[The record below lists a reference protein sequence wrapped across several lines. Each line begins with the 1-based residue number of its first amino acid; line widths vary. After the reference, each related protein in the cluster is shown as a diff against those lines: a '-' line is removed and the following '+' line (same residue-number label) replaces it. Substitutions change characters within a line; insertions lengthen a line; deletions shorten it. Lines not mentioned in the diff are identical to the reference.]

1 MTRTVETETSQV
13 SIPNIFCQDEIV
25 HKCHLIDCIHNFCE
39 IEIIL
44 KFLFKLEV
52 TDVTVNIFTFSVIYQ
67 LVAENQ
73 PVTVILLLL
82 MLLLLL

>member
-1 MTRTVETETSQV
+1 MSF
-13 SIPNIFCQDEIV
+13 N
-25 HKCHLIDCIHNFCE
+25 DCIHNFCE